1 MVHRQLPGQAEN
13 PEDKKT
19 DDGRID
25 PVPEKVAGTVY
36 PYRGMEQHGVK
47 QPEDMPIRE
56 TGEYQLGP
64 DEFYNFESLP
74 EEKEPDPVPVRI
86 VTTAARVRKSYRISR
101 HTTTE
106 HVSSI
111 VGRKDSRTR
120 LLIKSAATN
129 TGIAWLSNSMEL
141 TNPVFGW
148 GLEAGSQV
156 EMFTTEVLHV
166 CSESGETQNLYV
178 LEEFEIEL

>member
-1 MVHRQLPGQAEN
+1 MVHRQLPGQADN
-13 PEDKKT
+13 PEDKKQ

-56 TGEYQLGP
+56 TGEYTLGP

-74 EEKEPDPVPVRI
+74 EEKEPEPVPVRI
-86 VTTAARVRKSYRISR
+86 VTTAARVRKSYRVSR
-101 HTTTE
+101 YTSTE
-106 HVSSI
+106 LAGSL

-120 LLIKSAATN
+120 LLIRSATSN
-129 TGIAWLSNSMEL
+129 TGIAWVSNSMEL
-141 TNPVFGW
+141 ANPVFGW
-148 GLEAGSQV
+148 GLDAGSQL
-156 EMFTTEVLHV
+156 EMFSTEQVFV
-166 CSESGETQNLYV
+166 CSESGETQSLYV
-178 LEEFEIEL
+178 MEEFEIEL